1 MRYLMFII
9 NVAAFLAGIANTV
22 YSCFVFK
29 KRYMHALNAMGEKD
43 TVPNLGYDAFKAGL
57 CTIGI
62 NLLFAI
68 VGIVVSLFDGLPT
81 EGQQKPFIDLIIV
94 FFVLFVVCIVFQLI
108 CRKKISNVNQAYA
121 ISNSKERT
129 ECLSKI
135 TMISNGFINLIILA
149 VFLSVFQATVIA
161 YDFILCFL

>member
-29 KRYMHALNAMGEKD
+29 KRYMYALNAMGEKD

-62 NLLFAI
+62 NLLFAV
-68 VGIVVSLFDGLPT
+68 VGIVVSLFDGLPA

-94 FFVLFVVCIVFQLI
+94 FFVLFVACIVFQLI
-108 CRKKISNVNQAYA
+108 YKKKLSTVNQAYA
-121 ISNSKERT
+121 IPNSKERT

-135 TMISNGFINLIILA
+135 TMISNGFISLIVLA

>member
-9 NVAAFLAGIANTV
+9 NVAVFFAGIANTV
-22 YSCFVFK
+22 YSCLVFK
-29 KRYMHALNAMGEKD
+29 KRYMQALNALGEKD
-43 TVPNLGYDAFKAGL
+43 TEPNLGYDAFKAGL

-94 FFVLFVVCIVFQLI
+94 IFVTFVACIVFQLI
-108 CRKKISNVNQAYA
+108 YKKKISAVNQAYA
-121 ISNSKERT
+121 IPGSKERT

-135 TMISNGFINLIILA
+135 TMISNGFISLILLA

>member
-1 MRYLMFII
+1 MQ
-9 NVAAFLAGIANTV
+9 
-22 YSCFVFK
+22 
-29 KRYMHALNAMGEKD
+29 ALNAMGEKD

-68 VGIVVSLFDGLPT
+68 VGIIVSLFDGLPT
-81 EGQQKPFIDLIIV
+81 EGQQKPSIDLIIV
-94 FFVLFVVCIVFQLI
+94 FFVLFVACIIFQLI
-108 CRKKISNVNQAYA
+108 YKKKISTVNQAYA
-121 ISNSKERT
+121 IPGSKERA

-135 TMISNGFINLIILA
+135 AMISNGFISLIVLA
-149 VFLSVFQATVIA
+149 VFISVFHATVIA